1 MTLFLKTIWIIVT
14 ILGLVLNSIF
24 PSSDWLVILQ
34 LLSIVLTGYILIC
47 YSDQFKFNTPWGI
60 PYFILLFLNLSIL
73 ERLLSD
79 LVSYYN
85 LTNSSALTI
94 KLFVALSFILLALR
108 IGKHRKRRNFK
119 TQN

>member
-1 MTLFLKTIWIIVT
+1 MTLLLKTIWIIVT

-24 PSSDWLVILQ
+24 PSSVWLVILQ
-34 LLSIVLTGYILIC
+34 LISIVLTGYILIF

-79 LVSYYN
+79 IASYYN
-85 LTNSSALTI
+85 LTNSSAL
-94 KLFVALSFILLALR
+94 
-108 IGKHRKRRNFK
+108 
-119 TQN
+119 